1 MAAGDLTSL
10 DMVKAWLGLTDPA
23 QTEDDAL
30 LARLI
35 SASSQYVKGWC
46 NRDFA
51 VQPYI
56 EVRDGTGGNRMALA
70 QAPISSVASLFIN
83 GRSIPAGDATS
94 TPGYYLTAHML
105 ALNGYCF
112 GRGSG
117 NVVITYTAGMAVIPD
132 DLEQACIELV
142 GLRFR
147 DKDRIGVVS
156 KGMAG
161 ETTAF
166 SQKDVP
172 DPVRVVLD
180 SYKRILPL

>member
-1 MAAGDLTSL
+1 
-10 DMVKAWLGLTDPA
+10 
-23 QTEDDAL
+23 
-30 LARLI
+30 
-35 SASSQYVKGWC
+35 
-46 NRDFA
+46 
-51 VQPYI
+51 
-56 EVRDGTGGNRMALA
+56 
-70 QAPISSVASLFIN
+70 
-83 GRSIPAGDATS
+83 
-94 TPGYYLTAHML
+94 
-105 ALNGYCF
+105 
-112 GRGSG
+112 
-117 NVVITYTAGMAVIPD
+117 MAVIPD